1 MCIHNVHN
9 ALIPNKYE
17 YALSTL
23 EYSKRTLSTL
33 STSYAICSWVSAGTC
48 IFLYVHTSSAGTTS
62 RVESRRH
69 SAPAVLYSCVCERG
83 NEAFQIKLL

>member
-17 YALSTL
+17 YALST
-23 EYSKRTLSTL
+23 
-33 STSYAICSWVSAGTC
+33 SYAVCSWVSAGTC